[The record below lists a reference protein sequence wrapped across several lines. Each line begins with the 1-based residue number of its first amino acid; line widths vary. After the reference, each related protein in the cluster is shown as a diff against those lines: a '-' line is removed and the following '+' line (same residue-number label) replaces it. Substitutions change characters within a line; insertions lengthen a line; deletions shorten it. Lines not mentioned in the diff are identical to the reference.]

1 MFYLDIFRKL
11 NRTTQDQRA
20 VIFKGNNFPIVIKT
34 NERKKNKTESE
45 RNGEGKLILD
55 GQGSDSRGKER
66 NMLHVIQLRIICVAL
81 ARL

>member
-1 MFYLDIFRKL
+1 MFCLDIFRKL

-34 NERKKNKTESE
+34 NERKKNKTE
-45 RNGEGKLILD
+45 RNGEGKLILE
-55 GQGSDSRGKER
+55 GQGSNSRGEER
-66 NMLHVIQLRIICVAL
+66 NMIHVIQLRIICVAL

>member
-34 NERKKNKTESE
+34 NERKKNKTE
-45 RNGEGKLILD
+45 RNGEGKLILE
-55 GQGSDSRGKER
+55 GQGSNSRGEER
-66 NMLHVIQLRIICVAL
+66 KMIHVI
-81 ARL
+81 

>member
-1 MFYLDIFRKL
+1 MFCLDIFRKL

-34 NERKKNKTESE
+34 NERKKNKTE
-45 RNGEGKLILD
+45 RNGEGKLILE
-55 GQGSDSRGKER
+55 GQGSNSRGEER
-66 NMLHVIQLRIICVAL
+66 KMIHVIQLRIICVAL